1 MTQDFGNINNHFYV
15 DVVRLFNDPVWPHL
29 EFIHFTEAFMR
40 SKYLLP
46 FLRKHVRKLKALWI
60 VEPIVKED
68 DWKRIA
74 DEIRT
79 IFSTTTCDLFLDDP
93 HPDAEDEPF
102 LDDLDDSDENK
113 FWASDWHPEF
123 GSDLHFSRRPE
134 YRDLREKGEVGGG
147 GEEEAEGE
155 EDEE

>member
-1 MTQDFGNINNHFYV
+1 MT
-15 DVVRLFNDPVWPHL
+15 
-29 EFIHFTEAFMR
+29 

-74 DEIRT
+74 DEIRMM
-79 IFSTTTCDLFLDDP
+79 FSTTTCDLFLDDP

-102 LDDLDDSDENK
+102 LDDNDENV
-113 FWASDWHPEF
+113 FWASDLHPDVGNLDWFE
-123 GSDLHFSRRPE
+123 RRE
-134 YRDLREKGEVGGG
+134 YRDRREEREGEGEE
-147 GEEEAEGE
+147 GEEEGEEGE